1 MDDIRTNRTGGNVVA
16 ALDGTPKDRAVAAWA
31 AAQARRT
38 GSALRLV
45 SVVDAGLQLTPYE
58 ALAAGSPS
66 LAEQVDADV
75 HHQLDELAQ
84 SLKAATPELEVS
96 HDVPWGSPAAGL
108 VEAAETARLLVM
120 GSPVHAGFGSVVVP
134 VMAHAQCPVVIVPEG
149 SEEERPRTV
158 VVGVD
163 GSEPSRRALD
173 FALETVEPDGGSV
186 YCVLAYRPEV
196 NAELLIN
203 YQMSEPVSV
212 IDERFGALL
221 DDVIAETS
229 AAHPGVT
236 MTPSVRHGN
245 TPKQLLEV
253 ADRVDADLVVVGSRG
268 HGGFV
273 GLLLGSVSRR
283 VVARAELPVA
293 VVS

>member
-1 MDDIRTNRTGGNVVA
+1 MDDIRTNRTGGDVVA
-16 ALDGTPKDRAVAAWA
+16 ALDGSPKDDAVATWA
-31 AAQARRT
+31 AAHARRA
-38 GSALRLV
+38 GAALRLV
-45 SVVDAGLQLTPYE
+45 SVVDAGLQTTPFE

-75 HHQLDELAQ
+75 HRQLDELAQ
-84 SLKAATPELEVS
+84 SLKASEPGLEVTF
-96 HDVPWGSPAAGL
+96 DVPWGSPAAAL
-108 VEAAETARLLVM
+108 VEAAEAARLLVM
-120 GSPVHAGFGSVVVP
+120 GSPVRAGFGSVVVP
-134 VMAHAQCPVVIVPEG
+134 VMAHAQCPVVIVPDR
-149 SEEERPRTV
+149 SATERPRTV

-173 FALETVEPDGGSV
+173 FALDTVEQDGGSV
-186 YCVLAYRPEV
+186 YCVLAYRTEV

-212 IDERFGALL
+212 IDERFNTLL
-221 DDVIAETS
+221 ADIISETS
-229 AAHPGVT
+229 AAHPGVE
-236 MTPSVRHGN
+236 MTPSVRHGG

-253 ADRVDADLVVVGSRG
+253 ADKVGADLVVVGSRG
-268 HGGFV
+268 HGGFA

-283 VVARAELPVA
+283 VVSKAELPVA